1 MKPIRTLLIL
11 SFVLVTIAT
20 GQKYHVPA
28 EILKILEESKIS
40 YEISTLELPEVEV
53 VKYPPQLDHGLF
65 LKKNSDGTHTIS
77 TYDEEYGGNKE
88 YLDTF
93 KAAEKAYD
101 EHQFSQAR
109 ELYFKVLS
117 VAPASSQV
125 MTFIGQV
132 YGHEGNDS
140 LAEVWYRKAI
150 EANYFDYMAH
160 WFLAD
165 LCQDA
170 GRKDEAMAEILVAQ
184 ILNRNNPRLADSME
198 RILKGSGMTYREWEF
213 VPRYEVKDLGNN
225 KASVKYDANRP
236 EWMAYALCKAL
247 WQIEPGYR
255 DSMVK
260 GTQEHPLMIEEKEC
274 VVNTLIGIQNSKRET
289 KDPALQVAQKALD
302 EKMFSEFLVY
312 EVILPRYPRF
322 AFNLSKTY
330 FESVAKY
337 VVKFRSQ

>member
-1 MKPIRTLLIL
+1 MKPIRTILIL
-11 SFVLVTIAT
+11 SFGLVSIAA

-28 EILKILEESKIS
+28 EIFKIAEQSKIT
-40 YEISTLELPEVEV
+40 YQISTLEIPEVEV

-65 LKKNSDGTHTIS
+65 LKKGSDGALTVS
-77 TYDEEYGGNKE
+77 TYDEEYGANKD
-88 YLDTF
+88 YQDSF

-101 EHQFSQAR
+101 EHQFAQAR
-109 ELYFKVLS
+109 ELYLKVLS
-117 VAPASSQV
+117 LAPASSQV

-165 LCQDA
+165 LCQGA
-170 GRKDEAMAEILVAQ
+170 GRKDEAVAEILVAH
-184 ILNRNNPRLADSME
+184 ILNRNNPRLAESME
-198 RILKGSGMTYREWEF
+198 RIFKGSGMTYREWQF
-213 VPRYEVKDLGNN
+213 LPRYEVKDLGNN
-225 KASVKYDANRP
+225 KASVQWDANHP
-236 EWMAYALCKAL
+236 EWLAYALCKAL

-255 DSMVK
+255 DSMLN
-260 GTQEHPLMIEEKEC
+260 GTREHPLMVEEKEC
-274 VVNTLIGIQNSKRET
+274 VVNVLIGIQNRKKET

-322 AFNLSKTY
+322 AFVLSKAY
-330 FESVAKY
+330 FDSVAKY